1 MSAVSNSLVL
11 SKNHPSLL
19 SSGSHFKSVDLCKGN
34 GAVTNLSF
42 SPKVQFHSI
51 KRALT
56 VQAGYSDGGR
66 PSSGSIFVGGFVLG
80 GIIVGTL
87 GCVYAPQIS
96 KALAGADK
104 KDLMRKLPK
113 FIYDEEKALE
123 SVNLRG
129 KGRSNRTRKIL
140 SEKIAQLN
148 SAIDDV
154 SAQLRSE
161 DAPNGVAVNPD
172 DIEAVV

>member
-11 SKNHPSLL
+11 TKNHPSLL

-42 SPKVQFHSI
+42 SPKVQFRST

-96 KALAGADK
+96 KAIAGADK

-123 SVNLRG
+123 
-129 KGRSNRTRKIL
+129 RTRKIL

-148 SAIDDV
+148 SAIDDA
-154 SAQLRSE
+154 SAQLRSD